1 MVGVTQ
7 RVLVVCIIERT
18 PQIPRRVSRSGTRI
32 VFSSAGLAEDMNPD
46 LSPLADALN
55 AAEVDGY
62 LLDASSEESDQ
73 LYLSGFDAPDPFVTL
88 YTPDG
93 THLLVSGL
101 EYGRA
106 TDESRADSV
115 ARLADYGYQE
125 KVAEYGRT
133 EGKHRVVAAFVADH
147 GVESVAAP
155 ERFPLG
161 TADDLREQGVS
172 VEVLDEDALAEIRAV
187 KTDDEIDHVHAA
199 QQANEEA
206 MRAAEDLLE
215 SATVEDGVLYHDG
228 EELTSERVKEEIE
241 VTLLRQ
247 GCALDETIV
256 ACGADAAGPHNR
268 GSGPL
273 EADETIVIDI
283 FPRDKETKYHGD
295 MTRTFVKGKASDEVR
310 RRYDDTYDAFEA
322 ALDAVEPGATGKEVH
337 DAVCDCYEERGYDTL
352 RSDPSAETGFIH
364 STGHGIGLD
373 VHEEP
378 SVSPDGGE
386 LEPGHV
392 ITIEPGLYDPE
403 VGGIRIEDLVVV
415 TDEGYENLTDYPIH
429 LEL

>member
-1 MVGVTQ
+1 
-7 RVLVVCIIERT
+7 
-18 PQIPRRVSRSGTRI
+18 
-32 VFSSAGLAEDMNPD
+32 MNPD
-46 LSPLADALN
+46 LSPLADALDE
-55 AAEVDGY
+55 AEVDGY

-115 ARLADYGYQE
+115 ARLSEYGYQE

-133 EGKHRVVAAFVADH
+133 EGKHRAVAEFVADH

-161 TADDLREQGVS
+161 TADDLREQGIS

-206 MRAAEDLLE
+206 MRAAEELIE
-215 SATVEDGVLYHDG
+215 AAAVEDGVLYHDG

-241 VTLLRQ
+241 VTLLRH

-273 EADETIVIDI
+273 EANETIVIDI
-283 FPRDKETKYHGD
+283 FPRDKATKYHGD
-295 MTRTFVKGKASDEVR
+295 MTRTFVKGEAGDEVR

-322 ALDAVEPGATGKEVH
+322 ALDAVEPGATGEEVH
-337 DAVCDCYEERGYDTL
+337 DAVCDLYEERGYDTL

-386 LEPGHV
+386 LKPGHV

-415 TDEGYENLTDYPIH
+415 TDEGYENLTDYPIQ